1 MFPVSSIIR
10 QHSKKDR
17 SFVVVCSNSQEY
29 VRNLGLCEGTFYIL
43 RGDRWSIP
51 LSELNDNVRIM
62 KTSELCLCPNV
73 SAVICIGALE
83 DFDIAKNVA
92 HQLAVPL
99 VQVHT
104 NGMKTYA
111 AHPFSSKLTKRPIP
125 AIGDINVSLLKEVS
139 CFEEPELKK
148 ESSGEAYMSGDS
160 QLSINIPNIQIE
172 SVKNPIPKSDSVI
185 YINSAIPTDV
195 LSKFYAVLDG
205 HKVEPYS
212 REKPYDTGVF
222 IETWVGDTIIPLEI
236 MQYGGVVFL
245 PFSEE
250 SSSIIKDGKNGFL
263 YANLPDLTGK
273 VKYLTSNK
281 GLFEKISEEAKA
293 SSKRFTCDEEYFCSA
308 WSSLFD
314 TLQDMESKVD
324 GFYGR

>member
-1 MFPVSSIIR
+1 
-10 QHSKKDR
+10 
-17 SFVVVCSNSQEY
+17 
-29 VRNLGLCEGTFYIL
+29 
-43 RGDRWSIP
+43 
-51 LSELNDNVRIM
+51 
-62 KTSELCLCPNV
+62 
-73 SAVICIGALE
+73 
-83 DFDIAKNVA
+83 
-92 HQLAVPL
+92 
-99 VQVHT
+99 
-104 NGMKTYA
+104 
-111 AHPFSSKLTKRPIP
+111 
-125 AIGDINVSLLKEVS
+125 
-139 CFEEPELKK
+139 
-148 ESSGEAYMSGDS
+148 MSGDS